1 MWTRFKTSWRRI
13 QEVLKKSWRS
23 LADVFARHLEDVLAR
38 HLEDILKT
46 SWRCLEDVFAR
57 RLEGVLKTTWRRL
70 GKTSWIR
77 LEDVWL
83 TRIYLFWSRH
93 LEDVLKTVSEDE
105 GKRCLQ
111 DVFKAPSSERMK
123 MSWRCLEDV
132 LQTFLQDILKTFWR
146 RLWDVLA
153 RRLEDVRLRR
163 IYLYLEDKYIL
174 KTSSEDEGKRR
185 LHQDECL
192 LGSENMGIVVIK

>member
-23 LADVFARHLEDVLAR
+23 LADAFARHLEDVLAR
-38 HLEDILKT
+38 HLQDILKT
-46 SWRCLEDVFAR
+46 SWRCLEHVFAR

-70 GKTSWIR
+70 CKTSWIR

-93 LEDVLKTVSEDE
+93 LEDVLKTASEDE

-111 DVFKAPSSERMK
+111 DVFKAPSSRRMK

-146 RLWDVLA
+146 RFKTSWQDVLKMY
-153 RRLEDVRLRR
+153 D
-163 IYLYLEDKYIL
+163 
-174 KTSSEDEGKRR
+174 
-185 LHQDECL
+185 
-192 LGSENMGIVVIK
+192 